1 MASAPLEDIKPLGPA
16 RMQTRTVNWKNVSDN
31 YSDGLH
37 IPVSHPGLTRI
48 FGKSYMV
55 EAKEWVDKMSGE
67 LVDHPSPHVS
77 ERMYQSL
84 IRGMA
89 PKEGPAPMWSYY
101 KLWPNVAI
109 ELYPD
114 QIDFM
119 QFIPVSP
126 TETVLR
132 YINYAIPDGRREMRA
147 ARYLNWRINRL
158 VNLEDK
164 SLIERVQAGMGSSS
178 YTVGPL
184 GEGEVCLRSFARRMR
199 ALFPEARQGEAP
211 PKGWSINR
219 QSPRPQ

>member
-1 MASAPLEDIKPLGPA
+1 
-16 RMQTRTVNWKNVSDN
+16 
-31 YSDGLH
+31 
-37 IPVSHPGLTRI
+37 
-48 FGKSYMV
+48 
-55 EAKEWVDKMSGE
+55 
-67 LVDHPSPHVS
+67 
-77 ERMYQSL
+77 
-84 IRGMA
+84 
-89 PKEGPAPMWSYY
+89 
-101 KLWPNVAI
+101 
-109 ELYPD
+109 LYPD

-119 QFIPVSP
+119 QFVPVSP

-132 YINYAIPDGRREMRA
+132 YINYAMPDGRREMRA

-211 PKGWSINR
+211 PKGWSVNR
-219 QSPRPQ
+219 KSPRPQ